1 MGIKKT
7 LGLGVASAALGLSL
21 IGGGTFAY
29 FSDTAQ
35 STATFAAGTLDLNS
49 DPSVIVDLKDL
60 KPGDT
65 IKRDFKLKNDG
76 TLDIGSVLLKTS
88 TFINDVGGNNGANDL
103 ASSIKV
109 KFLVNKDK
117 SGILPGSEEKVV
129 WETTLA
135 ALKSQTPD
143 LVKNTGLD
151 AIWGTSEAT
160 GIKAGTN
167 DGFTVQ
173 FEFVDN
179 GQEQNY
185 YQKDSLTLT
194 WEFVGKQ
201 TDGSAK

>member
-76 TLDIGSVLLKTS
+76 TLDIGSILLKTTTS
-88 TFINDVGGNNGANDL
+88 INDVGGNNGANDL
-103 ASSIKV
+103 AKFIKV

-117 SGILPGSEEKVV
+117 SGVIVPEVVV

-135 ALKSQTPD
+135 DLKSQTPD
-143 LVKNTGLD
+143 LVKTLD
-151 AIWGTSEAT
+151 
-160 GIKAGTN
+160 
-167 DGFTVQ
+167 
-173 FEFVDN
+173 
-179 GQEQNY
+179 
-185 YQKDSLTLT
+185 LTQSG
-194 WEFVGKQ
+194 VKQ
-201 TDGSAK
+201 TVSKPAQMMASPFNSNLLITVKSKTTSKKIR

>member
-49 DPSVIVDLKDL
+49 DPSVIVDLKNL

-65 IKRDFKLKNDG
+65 ITRNFKLKNDG
-76 TLDIGSVLLKTS
+76 SLDIQSIKLKTS
-88 TFINDVGGNNGANDL
+88 TSINDVGGNNGNNDL
-103 ASSIKV
+103 AASIKV
-109 KFLVNKDK
+109 KFLKNNDK
-117 SGILPGSEEKVV
+117 SGVVTPEIVV

-135 ALKSQTPD
+135 DLKNQSPE
-143 LVKNTGLD
+143 LVDNTGLD
-151 AIWGTSEAT
+151 AIWGEAD
-160 GIKAGTN
+160 GIKAGTS
-167 DGFTVQ
+167 DSFTVK

-179 GQEQNY
+179 NQDQNY
-185 YQKDSLTLT
+185 FQKDSLTLT
-194 WEFVGKQ
+194 WDFEAKQGKG
-201 TDGSAK
+201 TNY

>member
-7 LGLGVASAALGLSL
+7 LGLGVASAALGLTL

-49 DPSVIVDLKDL
+49 DPSVIVDLNNL

-65 IKRDFKLKNDG
+65 VTKNFKLKNDG
-76 TLDIGSVLLKTS
+76 TLDIKSIKLNTS
-88 TFINDVGGNNGANDL
+88 TSINDVGGNNGANDL
-103 ASSIKV
+103 AKSIKV
-109 KFLVNKDK
+109 KFLKNNDK
-117 SGILPGSEEKVV
+117 SGVVTPEIVV

-135 ALKSQTPD
+135 DLKNQSPE
-143 LVKNTGLD
+143 LVNNTGLD
-151 AIWGTSEAT
+151 AIWGEPD

-167 DGFTVQ
+167 DSFTVK

-179 GQEQNY
+179 GQDQNY
-185 YQKDSLTLT
+185 FQKDSLTLT
-194 WEFVGKQ
+194 WDFVAKQ
-201 TDGSAK
+201 GAGTNY